1 MLGERDFGGSG
12 GGTWTTKKRLIKGQL
27 KDDTKVFAKL

>member
-12 GGTWTTKKRLIKGQL
+12 GGTWKPNILTLMMIL
-27 KDDTKVFAKL
+27 KFN

>member
-12 GGTWTTKKRLIKGQL
+12 GGTWIPKILTLIMIL
-27 KDDTKVFAKL
+27 KFN